1 MSFHLLW
8 AVSAQQRQYCPP
20 PMIFGK
26 CTPPFCF
33 ILYSR
38 HFSYLSCSWYLWRRL
53 YLTRKPS
60 TEPPSLFFIKCFA
73 SFFLSLYPTQTFIW
87 QRKEKHILWKK
98 FWREGFN
105 PLHQSFPLLGPHYF
119 FPGSCALQISS
130 VLLALPPVFLSPLL
144 SHQIHLDTWKGVF
157 PALTISPTCNCVSNV

>member
-1 MSFHLLW
+1 MHTSIL
-8 AVSAQQRQYCPP
+8 
-20 PMIFGK
+20 
-26 CTPPFCF
+26 
-33 ILYSR
+33 LYSLIPR
-38 HFSYLSCSWYLWRRL
+38 HFFYLSCSWYLWRRL

-73 SFFLSLYPTQTFIW
+73 SLLSFPLPYTDLYLAAE
-87 QRKEKHILWKK
+87 RKTHLMKS
-98 FWREGFN
+98 FGEGFN

-119 FPGSCALQISS
+119 FEVLALQISS

-157 PALTISPTCNCVSNV
+157 FQHWPFPQHVIVFLMFKITY